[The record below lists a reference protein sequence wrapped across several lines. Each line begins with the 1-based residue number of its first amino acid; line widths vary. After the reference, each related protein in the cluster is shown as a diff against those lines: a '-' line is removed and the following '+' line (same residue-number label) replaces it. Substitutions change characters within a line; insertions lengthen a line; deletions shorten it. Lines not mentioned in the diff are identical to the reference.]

1 MDKILAYYWSL
12 KTRDINH
19 VTGHSS
25 LKTVFC
31 ARTRRPL
38 HLVVKSRY
46 HFETARYHDHKKYQT
61 KTKTKRYKQKLLTK
75 KEPKSMLKSLDW
87 LLGRLARVVDTRAN
101 LRTTQ

>member
-46 HFETARYHDHKKYQT
+46 HFETARYHDHKKISNKNQNKALQAKTIDQKRT
-61 KTKTKRYKQKLLTK
+61 KIHAQKSGLVTGAV
-75 KEPKSMLKSLDW
+75 S
-87 LLGRLARVVDTRAN
+87 TCC
-101 LRTTQ
+101 